1 MAVDPRIAENPRGF
15 LAALFDVAVKAGNP
29 LQGIKAHLPRKPKGR
44 VVVVGAG
51 KASAQM
57 AEALEALWDGPLEG
71 TVVSRHGTKA
81 NLKSTQLMTSAHPVP
96 DAAGLAASDHLLGLV
111 QGLTKDDLVIALI
124 SGGGSALLPAPQAG
138 LTLQDEIDLN
148 TALLKSGAPIAAM
161 NAIRKHI
168 SRIKGGRLAAAA
180 YPAKVVS
187 FVVSDIPG
195 DVLSLVSSGPTIA
208 DHVTLEDA
216 LAFIEKYD
224 IVLTPKLLTFLN
236 AAPAAPTPDDPVF
249 AGHEVHLVA
258 SAKQSLM
265 AAADHAR
272 RLGLPVHV
280 LSDAIEGESH
290 EVAKMHAAMA
300 NFAKTDGQPFKPPC
314 VIISGGE
321 TTVTIGSGG
330 AGKGGRNGEFALS
343 FALGIAGRGGIH
355 CLADDSDGIDGSENN
370 AGAFADGRT
379 VDRIL
384 AKKLDPAAFL
394 KGHDSWTALSAAGDL
409 FVTGQTG
416 TNVNDLRAI
425 LLLPD

>member
-1 MAVDPRIAENPRGF
+1 MAVDAKIAQNPRGF
-15 LAALFDVAVKAGNP
+15 LAELFDVAVKAGNP
-29 LQGIKAHLPRKPKGR
+29 LQGIKAHLPTRPKGR
-44 VVVVGAG
+44 VIVVGAG

-57 AEALEALWDGPLEG
+57 AEALEALWDGPLSG

-81 NLKSTQLMTSAHPVP
+81 NLKSVKLMTSDHPVP
-96 DAAGLAASDHLLGLV
+96 DEAGLAASDHLLGLV

-124 SGGGSALLPAPQAG
+124 SGGGSALLPAPESG
-138 LTLQDEIDLN
+138 LTLQDEVDLN

-168 SRIKGGRLAAAA
+168 SRIKGGRLATAA

-208 DHVTLEDA
+208 DHVTLRDA
-216 LAFIEKYD
+216 LGFIEKYD
-224 IVLTPKLLTFLN
+224 IALTPKLMAFLKT
-236 AAPAAPTPDDPVF
+236 APAAPSPDDAVF

-258 SAKQSLM
+258 SAKQSLR
-265 AAADHAR
+265 AAADYAR
-272 RLGLPVHV
+272 ERGLPAHV

-300 NFAKTDGQPFKPPC
+300 SFAKTEGQPFSQPC

-321 TTVTIGSGG
+321 TTVTIGAQG

-343 FALGIAGRGGIH
+343 FALGIAGRSGIH
-355 CLADDSDGIDGSENN
+355 CLAADSDGIDGSENN

-379 VDRIL
+379 VDRML

-394 KGHDSWTALSAAGDL
+394 KGHDSWTALSAAEDL
-409 FVTGQTG
+409 FITGQTG
-416 TNVNDLRAI
+416 TNVNDFRAI
-425 LLLPD
+425 LVLPD

>member
-1 MAVDPRIAENPRGF
+1 MAVDPRIAQDPRGF

-29 LQGIKAHLPRKPKGR
+29 LQGIKAHLPKRPKGR
-44 VVVVGAG
+44 VIVVGAG

-57 AEALEALWDGPLEG
+57 AEALEALWDGPLSG

-81 NLKSTQLMTSAHPVP
+81 NLKSVKLMTSAHPVP
-96 DAAGLAASDHLLGLV
+96 DEAGLAASDHLLGLV

-124 SGGGSALLPAPQAG
+124 SGGGSALLPAPQQG

-180 YPAKVVS
+180 FPAKVVS

-208 DHVTLEDA
+208 DDVTLQDA
-216 LAFIEKYD
+216 LGFTEKYD
-224 IVLTPKLLTFLN
+224 IALTPKLMAFLKD
-236 AAPAAPTPDDPVF
+236 ASAAPTPDDPVF

-258 SAKQSLM
+258 SAKQSLK
-265 AAADHAR
+265 AAADYAGAR
-272 RLGLPVHV
+272 GLPAHV

-290 EVAKMHAAMA
+290 EVAKMHAAIA
-300 NFAKTDGQPFKPPC
+300 NFSRAEAQPFQPPC

-321 TTVTIGSGG
+321 TTVTIGAQG

-343 FALGIAGRGGIH
+343 FALGIAGRSGIH
-355 CLADDSDGIDGSENN
+355 CLAADSDGIDGSENN

-379 VDRIL
+379 VDRML

-394 KGHDSWTALSAAGDL
+394 KSHDSWTALSAAGDL

-416 TNVNDLRAI
+416 TNVNDFRAI

>member
-1 MAVDPRIAENPRGF
+1 MPIDEKILADPRKF
-15 LAALFDVAVKAGNP
+15 LTELFDEAVKAGNP
-29 LQGIKAHLPRKPKGR
+29 LLGIKAHLPKHPKGR
-44 VVVVGAG
+44 TIVVGAG

-57 AEALEALWDGPLEG
+57 AEALESLWQGPLEG
-71 TVVSRHGTKA
+71 AVVSRHGATS
-81 NLKSTQLMTSAHPVP
+81 NLKQIKLLTSAHPVP
-96 DAAGLAASDHLLGLV
+96 DAAGFRASEHLLELV
-111 QGLTKDDLVIALI
+111 QNLTKDDLVIALI
-124 SGGGSALLPAPQAG
+124 SGGGSALLPAPQEG

-148 TALLKSGAPIAAM
+148 TALLKSGAPISAM

-168 SRIKGGRLAAAA
+168 SRIKGGRLAAEA

-216 LAFIEKYD
+216 LGFIAKYD
-224 IVLTPKLLTFLN
+224 IALSPKLMAFLKS
-236 AAPAAPTPDDPVF
+236 APPAPAPDATAF

-258 SAKQSLM
+258 SAKQSLK
-265 AAADHAR
+265 AAAAHALA
-272 RLGLPVHV
+272 LGLPAHV

-290 EVAKMHAAMA
+290 EVGKMHAAMSI
-300 NFAKTDGQPFKPPC
+300 FAQSNGMPFKPPC

-321 TTVTIGSGG
+321 TTVTIGAGG

-343 FALGIAGRGGIH
+343 FALGIAGRKGIH
-355 CLADDSDGIDGSENN
+355 CLAADSDGIDGSENN
-370 AGAFADGRT
+370 AGAFADGKT

-394 KGHDSWTALSAAGDL
+394 KSHDSWTALSAADDL

-416 TNVNDLRAI
+416 TNVNDFRAI
-425 LLLPD
+425 LLLP